1 MGSMVDGFH
10 KPESLVPYL
19 LYKASIKAFSV
30 KAKRSGLLPACFD
43 KNT

>member
-1 MGSMVDGFH
+1 MRSMIDGFH
-10 KPESLVPYL
+10 KPESSVPYR

-30 KAKRSGLLPACFD
+30 KAKGSGLLPACFE